1 MPSKTRISNNLPQAI
16 KAVREIRGLTQEDFG
31 LVSSRTYLSGLER
44 GLKSPTLGKLEQIA
58 SVMQVHPLTLLALA
72 YASSASPK
80 ATAEMLDQ
88 VQQEVVQLC
97 ADHFSSSARR

>member
-1 MPSKTRISNNLPQAI
+1 MPSKPRVSNNLPQAM

-58 SVMQVHPLTLLALA
+58 SVMQVHPLTLLALT
-72 YASSASPK
+72 YASTPSREA
-80 ATAEMLDQ
+80 AAEVLDRVCQ
-88 VQQEVVQLC
+88 DLVRLWSEDV
-97 ADHFSSSARR
+97 

>member
-58 SVMQVHPLTLLALA
+58 SVMQVHPLTLLALT
-72 YASSASPK
+72 YASTPSPE
-80 ATAEMLDQ
+80 ATAEVLDR
-88 VQQEVVQLC
+88 VQKDV
-97 ADHFSSSARR
+97 ARLWSETV

>member
-1 MPSKTRISNNLPQAI
+1 MKV
-16 KAVREIRGLTQEDFG
+16 VREIRDLTQEDFG

-72 YASSASPK
+72 YASTPSPG
-80 ATAEMLDQ
+80 ATAEVLAQ
-88 VQQEVVQLC
+88 VQQEVVRLW
-97 ADHFSSSARR
+97 SEEV

>member
-58 SVMQVHPLTLLALA
+58 SVMQVHPLTLLALT
-72 YASSASPK
+72 YATSPSPE
-80 ATAEMLDQ
+80 ATAEVLDR
-88 VQQEVVQLC
+88 VQKDVAQLW
-97 ADHFSSSARR
+97 SETV